1 MISRLRLLSVLCLL
15 GLLTACS
22 GGPKSPAGDLPK
34 TPQASVD
41 QLLLK
46 ASQSS
51 PREAALLR
59 LAAADKSYALGNPLR
74 AAHIIQQVPF
84 DQLGR
89 TEQALA
95 SILNAELSLWRER
108 PQAAWD
114 YLQHPSLE
122 QIGQLPNDLQIRA
135 HTARAGALEANN
147 QLLEATRERVFVAP
161 LLTGQAAKDNHEAI
175 WALVARLN
183 GTQLTSPGE
192 GDMAGWLTLGIAVRD
207 ALTVEMQ
214 QAGIDRWLSA
224 NPQHPAALDLPEPL
238 RKLKELPAEPLR
250 KIALLLPMQGQLANV
265 ARALRDGFMSA
276 YYHAQQSGQNPPEV
290 VLYDSTEIVSLDSF
304 YNQARADGIQL
315 VVGPLEKNLVKE
327 LGQLPQLPIMTLA
340 LNYDDSNETGP
351 AQLFQFGLAA
361 EDEALSAA
369 RRAWQDGMR
378 RAVALV
384 PRGEWGD
391 RVLAAFNRGWQQ
403 QGGTLLAAKR
413 IDQPVQLA
421 QQIADLFQL
430 RQSEARAQRL
440 KEVLGIELAAEP
452 ARRADVDF
460 IFLAAT
466 PLQAQ
471 QIRPTLTFQYAGD
484 VPVYATSHLYT
495 GSREATQLQDLN
507 GIRFSET
514 PWLLEE
520 RNPLRDQVARQ
531 WPQASGSLGRLYAM
545 GIDAYLLAPRLS
557 QLKALP
563 ETRIH
568 GQTGTLSLTEQQRI
582 ERELPWAQIQN
593 GRIRRLPDYT
603 Y

>member
-1 MISRLRLLSVLCLL
+1 MIPRLRLLSVLCLL
-15 GLLTACS
+15 GLLAACS
-22 GGPKSPAGDLPK
+22 GTRPPAGDLPK

-41 QLLLK
+41 QLLLQ
-46 ASQSS
+46 ASQSN
-51 PREAALLR
+51 PKEAALLR
-59 LAAADKSYALGNPLR
+59 LAAADKSHALGNPLR
-74 AAHIIQQVPF
+74 AAHIIQQVPL

-95 SILNAELSLWRER
+95 SVLNAELALWRER

-114 YLQHPSLE
+114 YLQHPSLDP
-122 QIGQLPNDLQIRA
+122 IGRLPNDLQIRA
-135 HTARAGALEANN
+135 HGARARALEANN
-147 QLLEATRERVFVAP
+147 QLLDAVRERVWVAP
-161 LLTGQAAKDNHEAI
+161 LLTGQAARDNHEAI
-175 WALVARLN
+175 WPLIARLN
-183 GTQLTSPGE
+183 GTQLTSPSE
-192 GDMAGWLTLGIAVRD
+192 GDLTGWLRLGIAVRD

-214 QAGIDRWLSA
+214 QAAIDRWLTA
-224 NPQHPAALDLPEPL
+224 NPQHPAALNLPEPL

-250 KIALLLPMQGQLANV
+250 RIALLLPMQGQLANV
-265 ARALRDGFMSA
+265 SRALRDGFMSA

-290 VLYDSTEIVSLDSF
+290 TLYDSTEIVSLDNF
-304 YNQARADGIQL
+304 YTQAQSAGIQL
-315 VVGPLEKNLVKE
+315 VVGPLEKELVKE
-327 LGQLPQLPIMTLA
+327 LGQMPQLPIMTLA

-391 RVLAAFNRGWQQ
+391 RVLAAFNRAWQQ
-403 QGGTLLAAKR
+403 QGGTLLASRR

-421 QQIADLFQL
+421 RQIADLFQL

-440 KEVLGIELAAEP
+440 KEVLGVELAADP

-495 GSREATQLQDLN
+495 GSREGAQLQDLN

-514 PWLLEE
+514 PWLLDE
-520 RNPLRDQVARQ
+520 RNPLREQVSRQ
-531 WPQASGSLGRLYAM
+531 WPQAGGSLGRLYAM

-563 ETRIH
+563 DTRIH
-568 GQTGTLSLTEQQRI
+568 GQTGTLALTEQQRI
-582 ERELPWAQIQN
+582 ERELPWALIQN
-593 GRIRRLPDYT
+593 GRIHRLPDYA

>member
-1 MISRLRLLSVLCLL
+1 MIPRLRLLSVLCLL
-15 GLLTACS
+15 SLLVACS
-22 GGPKSPAGDLPK
+22 GATRPPAGDLPR

-41 QLLLK
+41 ELLLK
-46 ASQSS
+46 AAQST
-51 PREAALLR
+51 PKEATLLR
-59 LAAADKSYALGNPLR
+59 LAAADKSQALGNPLR
-74 AAHIIQQVPF
+74 AAHILQQVPF
-84 DQLGR
+84 EQLGR

-95 SILNAELSLWRER
+95 SILNAEILLWRER
-108 PQAAWD
+108 PQAALGS
-114 YLQHPSLE
+114 LQHPSL
-122 QIGQLPNDLQIRA
+122 QPLGRLPNDLQIRA
-135 HTARAGALEANN
+135 HTARAAALEADN
-147 QLLEATRERVFVAP
+147 QLLEATRERVMVAP
-161 LLTGQAAKDNHEAI
+161 LLTGQTAKDNHEAI
-175 WALVARLN
+175 WALVSRLN
-183 GTQLTSPGE
+183 GTQLSSPAQ
-192 GDMAGWLTLGIAVRD
+192 GDLAGWMTLGIAVRD

-214 QAGIDRWLSA
+214 QAAIDRWLAA
-224 NPQHPAALDLPEPL
+224 NPQHPAALDLPAPL

-250 KIALLLPMQGQLANV
+250 KMALLLPMQGQLANV

-276 YYHAQQSGQNPPEV
+276 YYHAQQSGQNPPQII
-290 VLYDSTEIVSLDSF
+290 LYDSTEIASLDSF
-304 YNQARADGIQL
+304 YTQARTEGIQL
-315 VVGPLEKNLVKE
+315 VVGPLEKKLVKE
-327 LGQLPQLPIMTLA
+327 LGQMPQLPIMTLA
-340 LNYDDSNETGP
+340 LNYDDGNEMGP

-361 EDEALSAA
+361 EDEAQSAA
-369 RRAWQDGMR
+369 RRAWHDGMR

-391 RVLAAFNRGWQQ
+391 RVLAAFNRAWQQ
-403 QGGTLLAAKR
+403 QGGTLLAARR

-421 QQIADLFQL
+421 RQIADLFQL

-440 KEVLGIELAAEP
+440 KEVLGIELAADP

-495 GSREATQLQDLN
+495 GAREGAQLQDLN

-514 PWLLEE
+514 PWLLDE
-520 RNPLRDQVARQ
+520 RNPLRDQVSRQ

-568 GQTGTLSLTEQQRI
+568 GQTGILGMTEQQRI
-582 ERELPWAQIQN
+582 ERELPWAIIQN
-593 GRIRRLPDYT
+593 GRVRRLPDYV

>member
-1 MISRLRLLSVLCLL
+1 MTPRLRLLTILCLL
-15 GLLTACS
+15 GLLAACS
-22 GGPKSPAGDLPK
+22 GPAKPPASGLPV

-41 QLLLK
+41 QLLIK
-46 ASQSS
+46 AAQSS
-51 PREAALLR
+51 PNEAAQLR
-59 LAAADKSYALGNPLR
+59 LAAADKAYALGNPLR
-74 AAHIIQQVPF
+74 AANIIQQVPF
-84 DQLGR
+84 DRLGK

-95 SILNAELSLWRER
+95 SVLNAEVSLWRER
-108 PQAAWD
+108 RQTAWD
-114 YLQHPSLE
+114 YLQHPSLA
-122 QIGQLPNDLQIRA
+122 QLGRLPNDLQIRA
-135 HTARAGALEANN
+135 HTARANALEANN
-147 QLLEATRERVFVAP
+147 RLLEATQERVWVAP
-161 LLTGQAAKDNHEAI
+161 LLTGETATKNHERI
-175 WALVARLN
+175 WSLVARLN
-183 GTQLTSPGE
+183 GTQLSSPSE

-214 QAGIDRWLSA
+214 QAALDRWLTA
-224 NPQHPAALDLPEPL
+224 NPQHPAALSLPEPL
-238 RKLKELPAEPLR
+238 QRLKQLPSEPLR
-250 KIALLLPMQGQLANV
+250 KVALLLPMQGQLANV
-265 ARALRDGFMSA
+265 SRALRDGFMSA
-276 YYHAQQSGQNPPEV
+276 HYHAQQAGQNPPEIT
-290 VLYDSTEIVSLDSF
+290 LHDSTEIVSLDSF
-304 YNQARADGIQL
+304 YAQAKAEGTQL
-315 VVGPLEKNLVKE
+315 VIGPLEKDLVKE
-327 LGQLPQLPIMTLA
+327 LGQMPKLPIMTLA
-340 LNYDDSNETGP
+340 LNYDDGSESGP

-361 EDEALSAA
+361 EDEAQSAA
-369 RRAWQDGMR
+369 RRAWHDGKR

-391 RVLAAFNRGWQQ
+391 RVLAAFNRSWQQ
-403 QGGTLLAAKR
+403 QGGTLVAAKR

-440 KEVLGIELAAEP
+440 RETLGVNVEAQP

-495 GSREATQLQDLN
+495 GSREGTQLQDLN
-507 GIRFSET
+507 GIFFSET

-520 RNPLRDQVARQ
+520 HNPLRDQVARQ

-563 ETRIH
+563 ETRIY
-568 GQTGTLSLTEQQRI
+568 GQTGVLSLTEQQRI
-582 ERELPWAQIQN
+582 VRELPWAEIRN
-593 GRIRRLPDYT
+593 SRIRRLPDVY
-603 Y
+603 

>member
-1 MISRLRLLSVLCLL
+1 MTSCLRPLLILCLL
-15 GLLTACS
+15 GLLAACS
-22 GGPKSPAGDLPK
+22 GTARPPAGDLPR

-41 QLLLK
+41 ELLLQ
-46 ASQSS
+46 ASRSA

-59 LAAADKSYALGNPLR
+59 LAAADKAHALGNPLR
-74 AAHIIQQVPF
+74 AAHIIQQVPL

-108 PQAAWD
+108 PQAAWG

-122 QIGQLPNDLQIRA
+122 PLGRLPTDLQRRA
-135 HTARAGALEANN
+135 HVARASALEATN
-147 QLLEATRERVFVAP
+147 QLLEAVRERVLVAP
-161 LLTGQAAKDNHEAI
+161 LLSGQAARDNHEAI
-175 WALVARLN
+175 WPLIARLN
-183 GTQLTSPGE
+183 GTQLASPSE
-192 GDMAGWLTLGIAVRD
+192 GDLAGWLRLGIAVRD
-207 ALTVEMQ
+207 ALTVETQ
-214 QAGIDRWLSA
+214 QAALERWLAA

-238 RKLKELPAEPLR
+238 RKLQELAAEPLR
-250 KIALLLPMQGQLANV
+250 RIALLLPMQGQLANV

-276 YYHAQQSGQNPPEV
+276 YYHAQQSGQNPPEIT
-290 VLYDSTEIVSLDSF
+290 LYDSTEIVSLDNF
-304 YNQARADGIQL
+304 YTLAQSAGIQL
-315 VVGPLEKNLVKE
+315 VVGPLEKELVKE
-327 LGQLPQLPIMTLA
+327 LGQMPRLPITTLA
-340 LNYDDSNETGP
+340 LNYDDGNEAGP
-351 AQLFQFGLAA
+351 SQLFQFGLAA

-391 RVLAAFNRGWQQ
+391 RVLAAFNRAWQQ
-403 QGGTLLAAKR
+403 QGGTLLAARR

-421 QQIADLFQL
+421 RQIADLFQL

-440 KEVLGIELAAEP
+440 REVLGIELAADP

-495 GSREATQLQDLN
+495 GSREGAQLQDLN

-520 RNPLRDQVARQ
+520 RNPLREQVARQ
-531 WPQASGSLGRLYAM
+531 WPQAGGSLGRLYAM

-568 GQTGTLSLTEQQRI
+568 GQTGILSLTEQQRI

-593 GRIRRLPDYT
+593 GRIRRLPDYA